1 MGNHIFGVM
10 QRKHK
15 EDTAWTT
22 FGTDDLVEY
31 RHTDMFAVLG
41 FRRYQVDGITPIAL
55 ERGFPDDY
63 LHILPD
69 YEPLQPNGQLA
80 IAPLDEDGYPGHYW
94 IGKFGLHWLTFEEV
108 LCYDWTKVFPEPE
121 ECVDKFIA
129 LLHQTRLDNP
139 QMDLRIVIGYE

>member
-1 MGNHIFGVM
+1 MGHHIFGVM
-10 QRKHK
+10 QRKDK
-15 EDTAWTT
+15 DGWTT

-41 FRRYQVDGITPIAL
+41 FRNYQVEGVTPIVL
-55 ERGFPDDY
+55 SRGLPHDY
-63 LHILPD
+63 LYVGGE
-69 YEPLQPNGQLA
+69 YEPMQPNGQLA

-94 IGKFGLHWLTFEEV
+94 IGGGEPHWLTFEEV
-108 LCYDWTKVFPEPE
+108 LRYDWASVFPEPE
-121 ECVDKFIA
+121 GCVDKFIA